1 LVVVALVVV
10 PAVVPEL
17 VVVVLPPVLG
27 ELVTVVFVVVPV
39 VGEFVVVPVDP
50 PLVVPPVE
58 TVEELYRVSTRPF
71 RSIPLS

>member
-1 LVVVALVVV
+1 MVVV
-10 PAVVPEL
+10 PVVVPEL

-39 VGEFVVVPVDP
+39 LGEFVVVPV
-50 PLVVPPVE
+50 VVPPVE
-58 TVEELYRVSTRPF
+58 AVEELYRVSTRPF

>member
-1 LVVVALVVV
+1 LVVV

-27 ELVTVVFVVVPV
+27 ELVTV
-39 VGEFVVVPVDP
+39 EFVVVPV
-50 PLVVPPVE
+50 LGEFVVPPVE
-58 TVEELYRVSTRPF
+58 VVEELYRVSTRPF

>member
-1 LVVVALVVV
+1 MVVV

-39 VGEFVVVPVDP
+39 EGEFVVVPVDP

-58 TVEELYRVSTRPF
+58 ADEELNKVSTRPF